1 MNLETIEQ
9 STTIDVP
16 RSWRS
21 DPDVS
26 SYFLALYQQLVL
38 QSSVEVPLR
47 IIGITS
53 CQRGAG
59 VSTVAGQLAI
69 AAAEAGKQKVLLVDA
84 NLLARPSHD
93 VFSPDDGPGLL
104 NLLDGSHALDQVLQP
119 TSLDNLWT
127 LGLGTPTQA
136 DLAADLRST
145 AREFLSG
152 LALEFSFIVLD
163 LPPVEYADDVL
174 GLTGAIDGTVLV
186 VEAERTK
193 GSLARAATEALSR
206 THLLGAVLNKRQEPD

>member
-1 MNLETIEQ
+1 MKLETIEQ

-26 SYFLALYQQLVL
+26 SCFLALYKQLVL
-38 QSSVEVPLR
+38 QSTVDEPLR

-53 CQRGAG
+53 CQSGAG
-59 VSTVAGQLAI
+59 VSTVASQLAI
-69 AAAEAGKQKVLLVDA
+69 AASEAGEQKVLLVDA
-84 NLLARPSHD
+84 NLLAKSSHN
-93 VFSPDDGPGLL
+93 VFAPDDGSGLL
-104 NLLDGSHALDQVLQP
+104 NLLHGSHTLEQVVQP
-119 TSLDNLWT
+119 TWLDNLWT
-127 LGLGTPTQA
+127 LGLGIPSEA
-136 DLAADLRST
+136 DLSAELRTTSS
-145 AREFLSG
+145 EFLSA

-174 GLTGAIDGTVLV
+174 GLIGAIDGTVLV

-206 THLLGAVLNKRQEPD
+206 THLLGAVLNNRQEPD